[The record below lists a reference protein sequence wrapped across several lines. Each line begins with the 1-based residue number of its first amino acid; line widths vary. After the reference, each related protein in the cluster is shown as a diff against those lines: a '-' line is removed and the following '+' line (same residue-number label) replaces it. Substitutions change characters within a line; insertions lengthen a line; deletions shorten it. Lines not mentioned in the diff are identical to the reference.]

1 MNPLDE
7 AMGLTPASAPV
18 RQVSV
23 DSTDEAA
30 PGQPI
35 GAARG
40 VSFAEN
46 GASAG
51 RPKAGR
57 RLQRALSVNT
67 ALRTMGK
74 DGESLRE
81 LLGEQDLASKTFLK
95 NLTRFHRLKR
105 RLDHIAATILPA
117 SFREDPTFRERKPAQ
132 PPLQPSDDLDELLAC
147 GAAAL
152 PELEALVGDAV
163 RKAGLEPRAQ
173 PNTFIEIA
181 QGGDE
186 LYTAAT
192 LGPLKTRE
200 RCAEKATNEYGGD
213 VRRLVDICRASV
225 VVDTED
231 QLEAVFRHLLAD
243 PASVIRLKNRFANP
257 SFNGYRDAL
266 FTVRLD
272 LPQGGSHLAEVQV
285 HLSPILE
292 LKAEAHVY
300 YDFFR
305 RHFHGNMESCDV
317 CMKLLDGVVGRDE
330 FSVDTL
336 EKVARSRDVARLAMM
351 GRLFDV
357 HCQQYQIAK
366 LFLVRCAQVEGERG
380 GSGYPYA
387 LRNVGEICQKTGD
400 DDETEKWLRRSI
412 EVSRN
417 ALAQPAATL
426 GPDLAAGLSI
436 LGNMLTQRGDHA
448 GAEKALLESIEQY
461 DASIQAAEECDDR
474 IASTWCYQKELGGAA
489 KPGPAEADDHR
500 QTGRAVALLRLA
512 NVRKDEGKYDEALEH
527 ANEAVNVIEQGD
539 KDYNTAY
546 ALTIRGTL
554 RLRVGQYA
562 EGAADFDKVLQI
574 RQKTVGSDNP
584 LTAVALRK
592 RGNAMRHLG
601 GNLVAS
607 KNYYEAATRIF
618 IKASGEESSDAIKA
632 MTEMAEVCLCI
643 PGELDA
649 AEGYSRRAHTAACKR
664 FEDADDHVVLQEAR
678 ATLGRVH
685 SARGRHEQAFEL
697 LGRFETASGDRERH
711 RASFLIAKARAAPR
725 DEKSREL
732 VEEAL
737 RIREK
742 KWRPEDEL
750 AEARALLE

>member
-23 DSTDEAA
+23 SSTDEVQ
-30 PGQPI
+30 QP
-35 GAARG
+35 ARG
-40 VSFAEN
+40 VHFAEN
-46 GASAG
+46 GASKAG

-67 ALRTMGK
+67 ALRTMGN
-74 DGESLRE
+74 GESLRE

-105 RLDHIAATILPA
+105 KLDLIAATILSA

-200 RCAEKATNEYGGD
+200 RCAEKAKNEYSGD

-243 PASVIRLKNRFANP
+243 PARVVRLKNRFANP

-272 LPQGGSHLAEVQV
+272 LPQGSHLAEIQV

-305 RHFHGNMESCDV
+305 KHFHGNMESCDV

-357 HCQQYQIAK
+357 HCQQYAIAK
-366 LFLVRCAQVEGERG
+366 LFLVRCAQIEGERG

-387 LRNVGEICQKTGD
+387 LRNVGKICQKTGD
-400 DDETEKWLRRSI
+400 DEETEKWLRRSI

-461 DASIQAAEECDDR
+461 DVSIQAAEECDDR
-474 IASTWCYQKELGGAA
+474 IASTWCYQKELGGAS
-489 KPGPAEADDHR
+489 KPGPETDDHR

-527 ANEAVNVIEQGD
+527 ANEAVHVIEQGD
-539 KDYNTAY
+539 KEYNTAY

-562 EGAADFDKVLQI
+562 EGAADFDRVLQI

-592 RGNAMRHLG
+592 RGNARRHLG

-607 KNYYEAATRIF
+607 KNDYEAATRVF
-618 IKASGEESSDAIKA
+618 IKAYGGESSEAIKA
-632 MTEMAEVCLCI
+632 MIEMAETLLGI

-649 AEGYSRRAHTAACKR
+649 AEGYSRRAHAAACKR

>member
-95 NLTRFHRLKR
+95 NLTLPPAETEARPSRPRSCR
-105 RLDHIAATILPA
+105 RRSAGSDVPGAEA
-117 SFREDPTFRERKPAQ
+117 AQ
-132 PPLQPSDDLDELLAC
+132 PPLPSDDLDELLAC

-163 RKAGLEPRAQ
+163 RKAGLQPRAQ

-448 GAEKALLESIEQY
+448 GAEKALLESTSSRRVVRA
-461 DASIQAAEECDDR
+461 ASVRRSWA
-474 IASTWCYQKELGGAA
+474 WCYQRNWAA
-489 KPGPAEADDHR
+489 RPARPRGRRPPTDGPSGRAAPPGQRRRARVYDEQEHAKSGKRHRARRQRLQHGLRADDPRHVA
-500 QTGRAVALLRLA
+500 TPGRTVRRRRRTLTKCYKSARRPSVA
-512 NVRKDEGKYDEALEH
+512 
-527 ANEAVNVIEQGD
+527 
-539 KDYNTAY
+539 T
-546 ALTIRGTL
+546 TP
-554 RLRVGQYA
+554 
-562 EGAADFDKVLQI
+562 
-574 RQKTVGSDNP
+574 S
-584 LTAVALRK
+584 TAVALRK
-592 RGNAMRHLG
+592 RGTPGDICESRRSKT
-601 GNLVAS
+601 VAWP
-607 KNYYEAATRIF
+607 TRIF
-618 IKASGEESSDAIKA
+618 IKYGEESSDAIKA

-725 DEKSREL
+725 DGKFREL

>member
-1 MNPLDE
+1 M
-7 AMGLTPASAPV
+7 
-18 RQVSV
+18 
-23 DSTDEAA
+23 
-30 PGQPI
+30 
-35 GAARG
+35 
-40 VSFAEN
+40 
-46 GASAG
+46 
-51 RPKAGR
+51 
-57 RLQRALSVNT
+57 
-67 ALRTMGK
+67 
-74 DGESLRE
+74 
-81 LLGEQDLASKTFLK
+81 
-95 NLTRFHRLKR
+95 
-105 RLDHIAATILPA
+105 
-117 SFREDPTFRERKPAQ
+117 
-132 PPLQPSDDLDELLAC
+132 
-147 GAAAL
+147 
-152 PELEALVGDAV
+152 
-163 RKAGLEPRAQ
+163 
-173 PNTFIEIA
+173 
-181 QGGDE
+181 
-186 LYTAAT
+186 
-192 LGPLKTRE
+192 
-200 RCAEKATNEYGGD
+200 
-213 VRRLVDICRASV
+213 
-225 VVDTED
+225 
-231 QLEAVFRHLLAD
+231 
-243 PASVIRLKNRFANP
+243 
-257 SFNGYRDAL
+257 
-266 FTVRLD
+266 
-272 LPQGGSHLAEVQV
+272 
-285 HLSPILE
+285 
-292 LKAEAHVY
+292 
-300 YDFFR
+300 
-305 RHFHGNMESCDV
+305 
-317 CMKLLDGVVGRDE
+317 
-330 FSVDTL
+330 
-336 EKVARSRDVARLAMM
+336 
-351 GRLFDV
+351 
-357 HCQQYQIAK
+357 
-366 LFLVRCAQVEGERG
+366 RCAQVEGERG

-387 LRNVGEICQKTGD
+387 LRNVGKICQKTGD
-400 DDETEKWLRRSI
+400 DGEVETWLRRSI

-474 IASTWCYQKELGGAA
+474 IASTWCYQKELGGAS
-489 KPGPAEADDHR
+489 KPGPETDDHR

-562 EGAADFDKVLQI
+562 EGAADFDRVLQI

-592 RGNAMRHLG
+592 RGNARRHLG

-607 KNYYEAATRIF
+607 KNDYEAATRVF
-618 IKASGEESSDAIKA
+618 IKAYGGESSEAIKA
-632 MTEMAEVCLCI
+632 MIEMAETLLGI

-649 AEGYSRRAHTAACKR
+649 AEGYSRRAHAAACKR

-725 DEKSREL
+725 DGKFREL

-750 AEARALLE
+750 AESRALLE